1 MKLNI
6 KAFAITSGLFAGIGL
21 FLITWWIMAFSGATE
36 ETFLIGRIYIGYDI
50 SPLGSLIGLIWGL
63 VDGMIGG
70 ALFAWLYNMISSKK
84 QAA

>member
-6 KAFAITSGLFAGIGL
+6 RAFAITSGLFVGIGL
-21 FLITWWIMAFSGATE
+21 FIVTWWIMAFSGATG
-36 ETFLIGRIYIGYDI
+36 ETLTIGRVYIGYNI
-50 SPLGSLIGLIWGL
+50 SPLGSIIGLIWGL

-70 ALFAWLYNMISSKK
+70 ALFAWLYNMISRKN